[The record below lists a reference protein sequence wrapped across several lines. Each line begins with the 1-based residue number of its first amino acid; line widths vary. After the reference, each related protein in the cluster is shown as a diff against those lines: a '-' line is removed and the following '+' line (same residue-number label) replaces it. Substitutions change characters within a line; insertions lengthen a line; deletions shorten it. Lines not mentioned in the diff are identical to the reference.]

1 MHFRRIFFT
10 SVFIFR
16 ISVKTHGKVPGKM
29 KELSE
34 KFNYGTR
41 RVFMSKQIV
50 ASAPPAGESFGKK
63 YGLIIGLLVMLG
75 IMMLP
80 AQPGL
85 PIAGQRMLAILVFS
99 VIVWMTDTISYPVS
113 AGAIMALMAFS
124 LGTSP
129 DPAVPAKLIGTSKG
143 LTMALG
149 GFANTALAL
158 VAGAL
163 FIAAAMMKTG
173 LDKRIALV
181 VLSKIGAKTNRVLA
195 GVIFVGLLLS
205 FFVPSTTARV
215 SCLVPIVMGII
226 MAFGVERKSRFAAVM
241 MIATAQADS
250 IWNVGI
256 KTAAAQNMIAVG
268 FIEKQL
274 GVNITWMEWFIAA
287 LPFAVLMSVALYYVL
302 MKLMPPEMDEIAGGD
317 AVVAKALADLG
328 PMKTDEKK
336 MLFISFVLLFLWS
349 TEKVLHPFDTSSTT
363 IAAIAIMLLPK
374 IGVMSWAEAQSKI
387 PWGTVILFGVGIS
400 LGSAILAT
408 KAAAW
413 IAKIIVSAF
422 GLQTL
427 PALVIL
433 AILAAFLIVIHLG
446 FASATAL
453 ASAMIPIIIS
463 ILQSVK
469 TPGIN
474 VVGMTMILQYVV
486 SFGFILR
493 SMRPQNMVA
502 YGTETFEVR
511 DFIKTGIPLTII
523 AYLLILLM
531 GATYWKWLGI
541 V

>member
-1 MHFRRIFFT
+1 
-10 SVFIFR
+10 
-16 ISVKTHGKVPGKM
+16 
-29 KELSE
+29 
-34 KFNYGTR
+34 
-41 RVFMSKQIV
+41 MSKQTPRNQEPF
-50 ASAPPAGESFGKK
+50 AKK
-63 YGLIIGLLVMLG
+63 YGLIIGLVVMFG

-80 AQPGL
+80 SPPDL
-85 PIAGQRMLAILVFS
+85 PVAGHRMLAILVFS

-113 AGAIMALMAFS
+113 AAVIMALMAFT
-124 LGTSP
+124 LGASP
-129 DPAVPAKLIGTSKG
+129 DPTKPASLYGTSRA
-143 LTMALG
+143 LTIALG

-158 VAGAL
+158 VGGAL

-195 GVIFVGLLLS
+195 GVIFVGFLLS

-226 MAFGVERKSRFAAVM
+226 MAFGVEKKSKFAGVM

-274 GVNITWMEWFIAA
+274 GVNITWMNWFIAA
-287 LPFAVLMSVALYYVL
+287 LPFAVLMSAALYFVL
-302 MKLMPPEMDEIAGGD
+302 MKVMPPEMDEIAGGD
-317 AVVAKALADLG
+317 AVVAKALSDLG

-336 MLFISFVLLFLWS
+336 MLFISFVLLFFWA
-349 TEKVLHPFDTSSTT
+349 TEKIVHPFDTSSTT
-363 IAAIAIMLLPK
+363 IAAIAIMLLPG
-374 IGVMSWAEAQSKI
+374 IGVMSWKEAQPNI
-387 PWGTVILFGVGIS
+387 PWGTLILFGVGIS
-400 LGSAILAT
+400 LGSAILST

-413 IAKIIVSAF
+413 IAKVIVTTF
-422 GLQTL
+422 GLQTM
-427 PALVIL
+427 PALIIL
-433 AILAAFLIVIHLG
+433 AILAAFLIFIHLG

-469 TPGIN
+469 TPGVN

-486 SFGFILR
+486 SFGFILPVNA
-493 SMRPQNMVA
+493 PQNMVA

-531 GATYWKWLGI
+531 GATYWKWIG
-541 V
+541 VM